1 MDFLF
6 RQMCLNVSL
15 PIQLNL
21 NVSVISSRHECYH
34 RERPTRR
41 WALSLLS
48 LAIFLAFY
56 ENTMNATPHATSTM
70 TRGMV
75 LLFAFCCGA
84 IVANIYYA
92 QPIIEMIAPDIGLSP
107 AMASLIVSLTQIG
120 YALGLFF
127 LVPLGDLLENR
138 KLMIATTVLAIASL
152 LGAAVTEQPN
162 LFLLVSL
169 LIGFSSV
176 SVQILIPLAAHLAP
190 AESRG
195 RVVGSIMGGLLLGIL
210 LARPVSSVVADHFGW
225 RAMFMA
231 AAALMAFISV
241 VLLMTIPKR
250 QPDHS
255 ASYGQLLRSLGTL
268 LREQPVLR
276 QRAFYQGCMFASFSL
291 FWTAVPLELVRN
303 HGLSQTQ
310 IALFALVGAIG
321 AIAAPIAGRLA
332 DAGHTHRASLL
343 AMVLAVL
350 SFLPA
355 FVHPLYSV
363 IGLAVTGVV
372 LDFCVQMNMVLGQ
385 RAVYALDAKSRSRLN
400 ALYMTSIFI
409 GGAFGSAIASSVYEH
424 GGWLGV
430 MLVGSAFPLVAL
442 LRFLS
447 ASRQARV
454 ATA

>member
-1 MDFLF
+1 
-6 RQMCLNVSL
+6 
-15 PIQLNL
+15 
-21 NVSVISSRHECYH
+21 
-34 RERPTRR
+34 
-41 WALSLLS
+41 
-48 LAIFLAFY
+48 
-56 ENTMNATPHATSTM
+56 MNATPHAAGTM

-75 LLFAFCCGA
+75 MLFAFCCGA

-92 QPIIEMIAPDIGLSP
+92 QPIIELIAPDIGLTP

-138 KLMIATTVLAIASL
+138 KLMIITTMVAIASL
-152 LGAAVTEQPN
+152 LGAAFTEQPN

-231 AAALMAFISV
+231 AAALMVFISV
-241 VLLMTIPKR
+241 VLMLTIPKR
-250 QPDHS
+250 QPTHS
-255 ASYGQLLRSLGTL
+255 ASYGQLLGSLGTL

-276 QRAFYQGCMFASFSL
+276 QRAFYQGCMFAAFSL
-291 FWTAVPLELVRN
+291 FWTAAPLELVRN

-310 IALFALVGAIG
+310 IAIFALVGAIG

-343 AMVLAVL
+343 AMLLGAL

-385 RAVYALDAKSRSRLN
+385 RAVYALDAHSRSRLN

-447 ASRQARV
+447 ASRQV
-454 ATA
+454 AVANA